1 MSVGCDLCVC
11 WMAFKFWFLSPL
23 LNVSLMCFSVDSKLY
38 WFDRL
43 SLSLSC
49 MKCVSFFEIA
59 NAPISVVWPGH
70 LRNQPSKTYRNHKTN
85 AYPVPRNMCQR
96 ETIEKC
102 TRTENWHIQK
112 HIDKFHRFVGNS
124 TTARKDQ
131 TWNVVVR
138 RTKRA
143 NIYESFKSPVNCSD
157 AEQCT
162 HVVSLKYFNRIFW
175 KNI

>member
-1 MSVGCDLCVC
+1 MFLLCVSV
-11 WMAFKFWFLSPL
+11 LTQSYIDSI
-23 LNVSLMCFSVDSKLY
+23 VS
-38 WFDRL
+38 R
-43 SLSLSC
+43 SLSVSC

-112 HIDKFHRFVGNS
+112 HIDKFHRFDGNS
-124 TTARKDQ
+124 TTKHGMSLCEERNEQIFTNHLNRRLIVLMLSNARML
-131 TWNVVVR
+131 
-138 RTKRA
+138 
-143 NIYESFKSPVNCSD
+143 F
-157 AEQCT
+157 
-162 HVVSLKYFNRIFW
+162 H
-175 KNI
+175 